1 MNTDHTSRRKRRHP
15 FIKVC
20 GQTYTGSVDCAAAY
34 GAEYVGFN
42 FCLGSPR
49 FVTPRHAGHMKSA
62 FMKRVGVFARQSAAE
77 ILEIMGQADLHLAQL
92 AGGQDTD
99 EAAAIGVQR
108 VIRTLRVPE
117 DATVECMQAE
127 IDAWEPFCCCYMV
140 ECGKASLLRK
150 LRFPHPWILSG
161 RMEAGRLQR
170 MLHMCRPDGVDID
183 SGVGSADTMAAMRA
197 VS

>member
-1 MNTDHTSRRKRRHP
+1 
-15 FIKVC
+15 
-20 GQTYTGSVDCAAAY
+20 
-34 GAEYVGFN
+34 
-42 FCLGSPR
+42 
-49 FVTPRHAGHMKSA
+49 
-62 FMKRVGVFARQSAAE
+62 MKRVGVFARQSAAE

-127 IDAWEPFCCCYMV
+127 IDAWEAFCCCYMV

-170 MLHMCRPDGVDID
+170 MLHLCRPDGVDID